1 MKSCIMNVEQIPR
14 RSRAVFPLRRIGFLF
29 PIQSQE
35 RRSYTNK
42 LELCLRLSSDSS
54 RAVDEIDGI
63 RFETPFPHVVLKLPD
78 SVHTYAIDARRDA
91 IYLQYAPELEE
102 PMREAG
108 LLNTPRVWQ
117 VTISPEILAQIHR
130 LHEMLPDSAQP
141 GMIEQIDLAAMSLF
155 EYLIAQDP
163 VRNPVQEE
171 VAERIGQI
179 TTWFHLH
186 FTEEIELD
194 ALLRK
199 HGFSRR
205 TFFRYWRRIHSI
217 GPADYIRE
225 LRVRHAAELL
235 IETGL
240 PVNSIAMR
248 VNLRNFCY
256 FSRLFRRYYG
266 VTPIQYR
273 RSHRQEGKAAKTVA
287 GMSDELFGRKI

>member
-14 RSRAVFPLRRIGFLF
+14 RSRAVFPLRRIGFHF

-54 RAVDEIDGI
+54 CAIDEIDGI
-63 RFETPFPHVVLKLPD
+63 RFETPFPHVILKLPD
-78 SVHTYAIDARRDA
+78 SVHTYAVEARRDA
-91 IYLQYAPELEE
+91 VYLQYAPELETA
-102 PMREAG
+102 MREAG

-117 VTISPEILAQIHR
+117 VTITPEILAQIHR
-130 LHEMLPDSAQP
+130 LHEMLPNSAQP
-141 GMIEQIDLAAMSLF
+141 GVIEQIDLAAMSLF

-171 VAERIGQI
+171 VAERIGRI

-194 ALLRK
+194 MLLRK

-205 TFFRYWRRIHSI
+205 SFFRYWQRIHSV

-235 IETGL
+235 IETSL

-266 VTPIQYR
+266 VTPLQYR
-273 RSHRQEGKAAKTVA
+273 RSHWQE
-287 GMSDELFGRKI
+287 DRRKNGLADMGDNQFF